1 MGMHSALR
9 SPMRSPMARAMNA
22 PAPTLLMRAASIL
35 RRISNTTDL
44 HLTSVVGTTATSA
57 GPVTIADGG
66 YVEVLSGK
74 TWSIV

>member
-1 MGMHSALR
+1 MRRAVAKAVDDYRYNLTNQAL
-9 SPMRSPMARAMNA
+9 
-22 PAPTLLMRAASIL
+22 SIL